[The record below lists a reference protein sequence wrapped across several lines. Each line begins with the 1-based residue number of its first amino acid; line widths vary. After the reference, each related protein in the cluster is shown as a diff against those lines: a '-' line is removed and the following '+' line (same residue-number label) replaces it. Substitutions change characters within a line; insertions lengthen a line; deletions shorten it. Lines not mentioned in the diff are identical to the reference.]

1 MLTATEVN
9 KVKPKDKAFKLTD
22 EKGLYLLVQ
31 TTGGKLWRFDYRFD
45 SKRKTLA
52 LGAYPDVSLADARNR
67 RDDAR
72 KLIANEIDPSETKKA
87 LKAAKNNSLSNS
99 FEVIAREWLATKMQT
114 KSEGY
119 RKNVIRRFE
128 LYLFPWLGKRSMSEI
143 NVPELLDAIRR
154 IENQN
159 KVETAYR
166 TLRAAGQVFRYAVQT
181 GRVIRDI
188 TPDLRGA
195 LTPSVTK
202 HMPSFTEPQEVAE
215 LMRAIEGFTGT
226 LTVRTALRLAPL
238 VFVRPSELRKA
249 KWSDIDFNEGEWR
262 YFVSKTKT
270 EHIVPLCKQAIHLL
284 KEIYPLSGHG
294 EYVFQGGHNPDKAMS
309 EAAIN
314 AALRRMGY
322 DTKTQ
327 ITGHGFRAMA
337 RTILHERLNIDPYI
351 IEHQLAHKVPDTLG
365 AAYNRTKFIEQRK
378 LMMQQWADY
387 LDELKAGAK
396 VVSFKQA

>member
-52 LGAYPDVSLADARNR
+52 LGAYPEVSLADARNR

-99 FEVIAREWLATKMQT
+99 FEVVAREWLATKMQT
-114 KSEGY
+114 KSESY
-119 RKNVIRRFE
+119 QNNVLRRFE
-128 LYLFPWLGKRSMSEI
+128 LYLFPWLGKRAISEI

-166 TLRAAGQVFRYAVQT
+166 TLRATGQVFRYAVQT
-181 GRVIRDI
+181 GRVLRDI

-202 HMPSFTEPQEVAE
+202 HMPSFTEPQQVA
-215 LMRAIEGFTGT
+215 
-226 LTVRTALRLAPL
+226 
-238 VFVRPSELRKA
+238 
-249 KWSDIDFNEGEWR
+249 
-262 YFVSKTKT
+262 
-270 EHIVPLCKQAIHLL
+270 
-284 KEIYPLSGHG
+284 
-294 EYVFQGGHNPDKAMS
+294 
-309 EAAIN
+309 
-314 AALRRMGY
+314 
-322 DTKTQ
+322 
-327 ITGHGFRAMA
+327 
-337 RTILHERLNIDPYI
+337 
-351 IEHQLAHKVPDTLG
+351 
-365 AAYNRTKFIEQRK
+365 
-378 LMMQQWADY
+378 
-387 LDELKAGAK
+387 
-396 VVSFKQA
+396 